1 MTSQTA
7 SVNPVEESWLPDCGC
22 LEASAPFIDSVSG
35 PDLGNTASSLHERR
49 EVLTDT
55 ARELLSEYHLATL
68 STLDRHG
75 RIHSVPVGI
84 TYLDGIVRVIGSRG
98 SQKFINA
105 ERSGRASVNTVD
117 GRRWISFEGPARVRT
132 DPDAVALAVALY
144 AARYRQ
150 PRPNPRRV
158 VLELTVERVLGSA
171 GMRVSDG

>member
-1 MTSQTA
+1 M
-7 SVNPVEESWLPDCGC
+7 
-22 LEASAPFIDSVSG
+22 
-35 PDLGNTASSLHERR
+35 
-49 EVLTDT
+49 LTDL

-68 STLDRHG
+68 STLGAHG

-98 SQKFINA
+98 SQKFVNA

-132 DPDAVALAVALY
+132 DHESVALAVALY

-150 PRPNPRRV
+150 PRPNPNRV
-158 VLELTVERVLGSA
+158 VLEITVERVLGSA
-171 GMRVSDG
+171 GMRASDG